1 MNVPTSP
8 FFLFVD
14 VHCSEKHELQVA
26 TPTEVWPF
34 LLLLQHALLKSKF
47 QDHRFA
53 SITAFST
60 AKKEL
65 YLQYIRFKFSNN
77 SIPTCPICCCLW
89 HISRAACDFKKGHDQ
104 QQQQTFGWL
113 DSGWLERCFE
123 SSSLSEQGIHWVEM
137 RRFGFNFKLYSTCHA
152 CKWPLFPDPWSQ

>member
-1 MNVPTSP
+1 MSTAPKSM
-8 FFLFVD
+8 
-14 VHCSEKHELQVA
+14 SSK
-26 TPTEVWPF
+26 
-34 LLLLQHALLKSKF
+34 LQHPLRSGHFSYFCNMLCWKASSKIIALP
-47 QDHRFA
+47 A
-53 SITAFST
+53 CTAFST